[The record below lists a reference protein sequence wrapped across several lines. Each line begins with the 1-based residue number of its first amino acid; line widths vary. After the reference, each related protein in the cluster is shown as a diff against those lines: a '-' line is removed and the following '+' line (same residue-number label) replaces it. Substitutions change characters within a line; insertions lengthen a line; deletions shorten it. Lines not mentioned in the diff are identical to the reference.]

1 MCKVFAKDISVR
13 LHGILALFSHADGT
27 KHGERLPKGTLISFF
42 KRTEPLSSALTWLN
56 NDVKDSSEVC
66 SPKQTIITICPN
78 KQLVTKAEIN
88 WALDVVMSKY
98 LLSSSSSKSDLFTIM
113 FLDRE

>member
-1 MCKVFAKDISVR
+1 MQMVLSMEKGYQKVLWFHSLNV
-13 LHGILALFSHADGT
+13 LILYQVLWPNWT
-27 KHGERLPKGTLISFF
+27 MMWKIQ
-42 KRTEPLSSALTWLN
+42 
-56 NDVKDSSEVC
+56 VKY
-66 SPKQTIITICPN
+66 SPKQTIITICSI